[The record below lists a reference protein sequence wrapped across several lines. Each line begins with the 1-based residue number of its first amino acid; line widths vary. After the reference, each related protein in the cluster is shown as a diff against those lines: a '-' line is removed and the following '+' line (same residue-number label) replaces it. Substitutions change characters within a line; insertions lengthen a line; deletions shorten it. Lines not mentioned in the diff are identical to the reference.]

1 MSDIIQFPNSS
12 KKLYKDIKRAEQ
24 DQNYDLM
31 YEYIVQYERQFE
43 LTEEIAMM
51 KCRMLYETGSFLEL
65 REETIVLLKTG
76 IQQYDALMIYY
87 VKSLMGLG
95 QYFEAVEVIHQIID
109 EVKDHKTRM
118 ALYPLKEF
126 AKSKLIED
134 EKRLTQSLTD
144 FDTLSMR
151 EQTHLIL
158 KLIDN
163 GHFQFQETVLYILKS
178 NTYSYNLISLMIEYL
193 RFANCTQ
200 ELTIE
205 KYGMDVT
212 FVPANLKGL
221 EHTTLKEKVIP
232 NVMET
237 LNDGA
242 LHIAEEAHHIM
253 NNHSIMIY
261 PIDIETLFETNK
273 WINAYECYFKNMLGL
288 KCELQSI
295 DAFNFIQ
302 QLDLNNNS

>member
-87 VKSLMGLG
+87 VKSLIGLG
-95 QYFEAVEVIHQIID
+95 QYFEVVEVIHQIID

-118 ALYPLKEF
+118 ALHPLKEF

-212 FVPANLKGL
+212 FVPANLNGL
-221 EHTTLKEKVIP
+221 RTYNTERKSYT
-232 NVMET
+232 
-237 LNDGA
+237 
-242 LHIAEEAHHIM
+242 
-253 NNHSIMIY
+253 
-261 PIDIETLFETNK
+261 
-273 WINAYECYFKNMLGL
+273 
-288 KCELQSI
+288 
-295 DAFNFIQ
+295 
-302 QLDLNNNS
+302 

>member
-12 KKLYKDIKRAEQ
+12 IKLYKDIKRAEQ

-87 VKSLMGLG
+87 VKSLIGLG

-118 ALYPLKEF
+118 ALHPLKEF

-158 KLIDN
+158 KLIDI

-200 ELTIE
+200 ELTFE

-212 FVPANLKGL
+212 FVPANLNGI
-221 EHTTLKEKVIP
+221 EHTTIKDKVIP
-232 NVMET
+232 VVMNRLE
-237 LNDGA
+237 DGA
-242 LHIAEEAHHIM
+242 LHILKEAQHIM
-253 NNHSIMIY
+253 NNHSILMY
-261 PIDIETLFETNK
+261 PIDIESLYTIDN
-273 WINAYECYFKNMLGL
+273 WIDAYDVYFKQLIGIDING
-288 KCELQSI
+288 CNNDTLQ
-295 DAFNFIQ
+295 FIKS
-302 QLDLNNNS
+302 LDNEM

>member
-87 VKSLMGLG
+87 VKSLIGLE

-118 ALYPLKEF
+118 ALHPLKEF
-126 AKSKLIED
+126 AKS
-134 EKRLTQSLTD
+134 
-144 FDTLSMR
+144 
-151 EQTHLIL
+151 
-158 KLIDN
+158 N
-163 GHFQFQETVLYILKS
+163 
-178 NTYSYNLISLMIEYL
+178 
-193 RFANCTQ
+193 
-200 ELTIE
+200 
-205 KYGMDVT
+205 
-212 FVPANLKGL
+212 
-221 EHTTLKEKVIP
+221 
-232 NVMET
+232 
-237 LNDGA
+237 
-242 LHIAEEAHHIM
+242 
-253 NNHSIMIY
+253 
-261 PIDIETLFETNK
+261 
-273 WINAYECYFKNMLGL
+273 
-288 KCELQSI
+288 
-295 DAFNFIQ
+295 
-302 QLDLNNNS
+302 